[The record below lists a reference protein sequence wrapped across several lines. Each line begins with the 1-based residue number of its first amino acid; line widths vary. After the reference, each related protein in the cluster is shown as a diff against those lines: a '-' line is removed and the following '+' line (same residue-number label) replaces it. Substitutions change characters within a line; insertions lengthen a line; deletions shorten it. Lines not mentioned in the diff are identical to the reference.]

1 LGFRI
6 GGTLKFFTAR
16 NKIVN
21 VISSAVTVAFII
33 LVNFCYL
40 ALNNFLLGTQ
50 IATIVFIAPT
60 EWGIG
65 VAFLF
70 IWNKRRLKGLLTVA
84 FGMCMTG
91 TFNFFW
97 TIINLTSSPE
107 NVFTITYSVFN
118 LILLQGGFL
127 LLFVGLI
134 VARNQL
140 KMLKN

>member
-1 LGFRI
+1 
-6 GGTLKFFTAR
+6 
-16 NKIVN
+16 
-21 VISSAVTVAFII
+21 
-33 LVNFCYL
+33 
-40 ALNNFLLGTQ
+40 
-50 IATIVFIAPT
+50 
-60 EWGIG
+60 
-65 VAFLF
+65 
-70 IWNKRRLKGLLTVA
+70 LKGLLTVA